1 MINLRTLIIAYTQH
15 ATQGRVGSVYIDN
28 DKLCYLESIIA
39 YRQNGK
45 IYVVNYHFKGVMGE
59 AIRQLRMFS
68 KVKKLTGLK
77 FHELIKEHE
86 RTTNLR

>member
-15 ATQGRVGSVYIDN
+15 ATQGRVGSVHIDRN
-28 DKLCYLESIIA
+28 KLCYLESIIA

-68 KVKKLTGLK
+68 KIKKLTGLK

>member
-1 MINLRTLIIAYTQH
+1 
-15 ATQGRVGSVYIDN
+15 
-28 DKLCYLESIIA
+28 
-39 YRQNGK
+39 
-45 IYVVNYHFKGVMGE
+45 MGE